1 MSLAIFHTFI
11 IHLYFFFCH
20 LFMSFAHFLV
30 SRFIFFLLIGRR
42 SLWIRE
48 INPLFVKD
56 ADTALNTSSNTT
68 YFPVFKVQLRFPQI

>member
-1 MSLAIFHTFI
+1 
-11 IHLYFFFCH
+11 
-20 LFMSFAHFLV
+20 MSFAHFSV